1 MNVLVEGNHEEVEV
15 KSRFSV
21 PATARRGAVL
31 ASVVLSATQAS
42 GQVTTIASLGA
53 GGVPGNGWSQD
64 AKFARGCDVIAF
76 ASNANNLVPGD
87 TGGTDVFVRDRAA
100 NTTVRMSVRADGT
113 QAPGTHWHPDIT
125 PDARFIVWSSDATSL
140 VQPATVGRHIF
151 LRDRDANGN
160 GVFDEPGQV
169 TVELIS
175 ASSDGIPGNG
185 PSSMPVIS
193 GDGRFIAFQSD
204 AANLVSGDTNGA
216 TDIFVHDRLSSK
228 TIMVS
233 RGLTGQSGAGLSNVP
248 NISRD
253 GAYII
258 FQSNA
263 PDLVSGDTN
272 ETTDVFRYSIASG
285 GTETVSVNAQ
295 GAPLAGGS
303 VLGSEA
309 VVGPCLSGDGRHV
322 VFQSTASNAVSGD
335 GNGQIDILAKDMVT
349 GRVSLISMR
358 ANGDQTQ
365 YPCVS
370 PTISVDGR
378 YVVFG
383 TQDPLIVPGDTNR
396 RQDMFLRDRDDDNDG
411 VFDEPSHI
419 KIRRVSVGSDGIQ
432 PTLASYGGR
441 ICDDGHSVLFT
452 TTAGNLV
459 PGDTNGFTD
468 VFTSSWVH
476 FCPAD
481 WNRSTSVDGDDL
493 ISFLAAWDNSDADL
507 DESETTD
514 GDDLIL
520 FFFHWD
526 QGC

>member
-15 KSRFSV
+15 KSCFSV
-21 PATARRGAVL
+21 SATARRGAVL
-31 ASVVLSATQAS
+31 ASVVLCAVQAS
-42 GQVTTIASLGA
+42 GQVTTIESLGA

-64 AKFARGCDVIAF
+64 AKFARGGDVIAF
-76 ASNANNLVPGD
+76 TSNANNLVPGD
-87 TGGTDVFVRDRAA
+87 TGGIDVFVRHRVG
-100 NTTVRMSVRADGT
+100 NTMLRVSVRADGT
-113 QAPGTHWHPDIT
+113 PAPGTHWQPDIT

-151 LRDRDANGN
+151 LRDRDADGN
-160 GVFDEPGQV
+160 GVLDEPGLV

-175 ASSDGIPGNG
+175 VSSEGVPGNG
-185 PSSMPVIS
+185 PSSMPVVS
-193 GDGRFIAFQSD
+193 GDGRFVAFQSE
-204 AANLVSGDTNGA
+204 ATNLAGDDSNGV
-216 TDIFVHDRLSSK
+216 TDIFLHDRDSRK
-228 TIMVS
+228 TTLIS
-233 RGLTGQSGAGLSNVP
+233 RGIGEQSGAGLSNVP

-253 GAYII
+253 GAYVI

-263 PDLVSGDTN
+263 PDLVAGDTN

-285 GTETVSVNAQ
+285 ATQTVSVTAE
-295 GAPLAGGS
+295 GTPFAGGS

-309 VVGPCLSGDGRHV
+309 VVGPCLSGDGRHI

-349 GRVSLISMR
+349 GRVSLVSMR
-358 ANGDQTQ
+358 ANGEQTQ

-383 TQDPLIVPGDTNR
+383 TQDPLVVPGDTNR
-396 RQDMFLRDRDDDNDG
+396 RQDLFLRDRDDDNDG
-411 VFDEPSHI
+411 VFDEPSPI
-419 KIRRVSVGSDGIQ
+419 KIRRVSVGSEGIQ

-441 ICDDGHSVLFT
+441 VCDDGRCVLFT

-468 VFTSSWVH
+468 VFHSSLTQV
-476 FCPAD
+476 CTAD
-481 WNRSTSVDGDDL
+481 WDRSGSVDGDDV
-493 ISFLAAWDNSDADL
+493 IAYINSWDAGDADL
-507 DESETTD
+507 DESGMTD
-514 GDDLIL
+514 GDDVIL

>member
-21 PATARRGAVL
+21 SATARGGAVL
-31 ASVVLSATQAS
+31 ASVVLCATQAS
-42 GQVTTIASLGA
+42 GQVTTIESLGA

-64 AKFARGCDVIAF
+64 AKFARGDDVIVF

-87 TGGTDVFVRDRAA
+87 TGGTDVFVRDRNA
-100 NTTVRMSVRADGT
+100 NTITRVSVRADGT
-113 QAPGTHWHPDIT
+113 AAPGTHWHPDTT

-140 VQPATVGRHIF
+140 VQPATVGRQIF
-151 LRDRDANGN
+151 LRDRDADGN

-175 ASSDGIPGNG
+175 VSSDGVLGNG

-204 AANLVSGDTNGA
+204 ASNLAIDDTNGSM
-216 TDIFVHDRLSSK
+216 DIFVHDRLSTK
-228 TIMVS
+228 TVLVS
-233 RGLTGQSGAGLSNVP
+233 RGMSGQSGAGLSNVP

-263 PDLVSGDTN
+263 PNLVPGDTN
-272 ETTDVFRYSIASG
+272 ETTDVFRYSTGSG
-285 GTETVSVNAQ
+285 VMETVSVTAQ

-309 VVGPCLSGDGRHV
+309 VVGPCLSGDGRHI
-322 VFQSTASNAVSGD
+322 VFQCTASNAVSGD
-335 GNGQIDILAKDMVT
+335 DNGQIDILAKDMVT

-358 ANGDQTQ
+358 ADGEQTQ

-383 TQDPLIVPGDTNR
+383 TQDPMIVPGDSNR

-419 KIRRVSVGSDGIQ
+419 KIRRVSVGNEGIQ

-441 ICDDGHSVLFT
+441 ICDGGHCVLFT

-468 VFTSSWVH
+468 VFASSWVQ

-481 WNRSTSVDGDDL
+481 WNRSSSVDGDDL
-493 ISFLAAWDNSDADL
+493 INFLAAWDSSEADL
-507 DESETTD
+507 DESGTTD
-514 GDDLIL
+514 GDDMIL

>member
-1 MNVLVEGNHEEVEV
+1 
-15 KSRFSV
+15 
-21 PATARRGAVL
+21 
-31 ASVVLSATQAS
+31 VVLCATQAS
-42 GQVTTIASLGA
+42 GQVTTIESLGA

-64 AKFARGCDVIAF
+64 ARFARGDEVIVF

-87 TGGTDVFVRDRAA
+87 SGGTDVFVRDRAA
-100 NTTVRMSVRADGT
+100 NTTSRMSVRADGT
-113 QAPGTHWHPDIT
+113 QATGAHWHPDIT

-140 VQPATVGRHIF
+140 VQPATVGRQIF
-151 LRDRDANGN
+151 LRDRDSDGN
-160 GVFDEPGQV
+160 GVLDELGRV

-175 ASSDGIPGNG
+175 VSSDGVPGSG
-185 PSSMPVIS
+185 ASSMPVIS

-204 AANLVSGDTNGA
+204 AANLAGDDTNGA
-216 TDIFVHDRLSSK
+216 MDVFVRDRLSSK

-233 RGLTGQSGAGLSNVP
+233 RGLTGLSGAGLSNVP

-263 PDLVSGDTN
+263 PNLVAGDTN
-272 ETTDVFRYSIASG
+272 ETTDVFRYSVETGAM
-285 GTETVSVNAQ
+285 ETVSVTAQ

-309 VVGPCLSGDGRHV
+309 VVGPCLSGDGRHI

-358 ANGDQTQ
+358 ASGDQTQ

-383 TQDPLIVPGDTNR
+383 TQDPLVVPGDTNR
-396 RQDMFLRDRDDDNDG
+396 RQDMFLRDRDG

-419 KIRRVSVGSDGIQ
+419 KIRRVSVGNEGIQ

-441 ICDDGHSVLFT
+441 VCDDGHCVLFT

-468 VFTSSWVH
+468 VFASSWIQ

-493 ISFLAAWDNSDADL
+493 IEFLAAWDVADADL
-507 DESETTD
+507 DESQTTD